1 MQKHNIYFF
10 MNILISNDDGY
21 TARGIKALVEIM
33 RPFGHITVV
42 APKFHQSGTSMA
54 INLGL
59 KPIAVKKVSSDEN
72 EDWYYLDGTPS
83 SCIKFGIDNIMYPV
97 RPDVVVS
104 GINHGANF
112 ATAALYSATLGAAKE
127 GAING
132 IPAIGVSIDDLSE
145 DADFS
150 PVRKLFP
157 EIFKKLMDNFP
168 ARHGLYYNINF
179 PALAAPYIKGII
191 PAHMGMAH
199 WEREY
204 QPYDI
209 SRLRSYGISNLREEM
224 SQSEPGE
231 DLYMMAGDFV
241 EDDANDA
248 LSDHRLVKQGYVSI
262 TAHNIDDTDYEE
274 VERIKQ
280 LFG

>member
-1 MQKHNIYFF
+1 

-21 TARGIKALVEIM
+21 TARGIAVLAEIL
-33 RPFGHITVV
+33 RPLGNITVV

-59 KPIAVKKVSSDEN
+59 KPIAVKKVRESEG
-72 EDWYYLDGTPS
+72 EVWYYLDGTPS

-127 GAING
+127 GAVNG

-157 EIFKKLMDNFP
+157 EIFRKLMDNLP
-168 ARHGLYYNINF
+168 DKHGIYYNINF
-179 PALAAPYIKGII
+179 PAMPAQYIRGVVVS
-191 PAHMGMAH
+191 HMGMAH

-209 SRLRSYGISNLREEM
+209 SRLRSMGISNLREEM
-224 SQSEPGE
+224 SQTEPGE
-231 DLYMMAGDFV
+231 ELYMMAGDFV
-241 EDDANDA
+241 EDDANDET
-248 LSDHRLVKQGYVSI
+248 SDHRLVKSGYISI
-262 TAHNIDDTDYEE
+262 TAHNIDDTDYSEG
-274 VERIKQ
+274 ERIKK
-280 LFG
+280 LFQ